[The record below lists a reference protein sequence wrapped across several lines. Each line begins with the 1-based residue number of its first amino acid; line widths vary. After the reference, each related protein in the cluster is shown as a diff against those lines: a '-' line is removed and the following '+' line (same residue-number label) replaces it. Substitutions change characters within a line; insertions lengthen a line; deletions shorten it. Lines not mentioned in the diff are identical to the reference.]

1 MSRAW
6 CGQLMLYSPRKAS
19 TAACTVSRSGAMPAR
34 PAHHPHQ
41 QPSRSA
47 CSGGVSCRGDIVV
60 AGQRIHV
67 GIVHAGRTLTVEVAD
82 TTWRLCND
90 DGLIAEVARTTT
102 KPVARF
108 KVHKPRP
115 PRRNVTAGSPPLSLE
130 EGGSGRSPGQ

>member
-1 MSRAW
+1 
-6 CGQLMLYSPRKAS
+6 
-19 TAACTVSRSGAMPAR
+19 MPAR

-47 CSGGVSCRGDIVV
+47 CSGGVSRRGDIVV